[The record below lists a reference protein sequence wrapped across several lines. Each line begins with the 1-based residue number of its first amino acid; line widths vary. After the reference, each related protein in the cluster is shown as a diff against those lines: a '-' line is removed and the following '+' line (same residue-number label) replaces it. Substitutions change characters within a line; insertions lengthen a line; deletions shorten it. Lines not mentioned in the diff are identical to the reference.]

1 MELLKTM
8 QNLGYGEI
16 YVRHHKPS
24 KLSAIIGIHS
34 TQLGPALGGCRLAP
48 YPDEAA
54 AIDDVVR
61 LAQSM
66 SYKAAL
72 AGLQHGGGKAVIVR
86 PDGEFDR
93 TALFRAFGDMV
104 EQLGGR
110 YVTAEDSGTTPT
122 DMQIIRSVTS
132 YVTGAS
138 IGHGGSGD
146 PSPFTALGV
155 RRGIQACVE
164 FLFERE
170 TLQGLH
176 VCVQGVGSVG
186 YHLCKELH
194 ALGAVLTVAD
204 THPDRTA
211 RAATE
216 FGARVVSVAE
226 ITQTPCDVFAPCAFG
241 GIVND
246 ASIDTLKC
254 RIIAGGAN
262 NVLVESRHGDAL
274 TAKGIVYAPDYA
286 INAGGLINVAQ
297 ELKGYD
303 ANIATQRTLKI
314 HDTIWRIL
322 KESRDTGVPPHR
334 VADGMAERMLQGN
347 P

>member
-16 YVRHHKPS
+16 YVRHHQPS
-24 KLSAIIGIHS
+24 QLSAIIGIHS
-34 TQLGPALGGCRLAP
+34 TRLGPALGGCRLAP
-48 YPDEAA
+48 YPDEGAA
-54 AIDDVVR
+54 MNDVCR
-61 LAQSM
+61 LARSM

-72 AGLQHGGGKAVIVR
+72 AGLPHGGGKAVILR
-86 PDGEFDR
+86 PKAEFDR
-93 TALFRAFGDMV
+93 TALFQAFGEMV

-110 YVTAEDSGTTPT
+110 YITAEDSGTNPA
-122 DMQIIRSVTS
+122 DMQVIRSVTS

-138 IGHGGSGD
+138 PGHGGSGD

-155 RRGIQACVE
+155 RRGIEACVE
-164 FLFERE
+164 FLFERDG
-170 TLQGLH
+170 LQGLH
-176 VCVQGVGSVG
+176 VCVQGIGSVG

-204 THPDRTA
+204 TQPDRTQ
-211 RAATE
+211 RVAAE
-216 FGARVVSVAE
+216 FGANVASVSD
-226 ITQTPCDVFAPCAFG
+226 IIRTPCDVFAPCAFG
-241 GIVND
+241 GVVSD
-246 ASIDTLKC
+246 DTIDTLKC

-274 TAKGIVYAPDYA
+274 AAKGIVYAPDYA

-297 ELKGYD
+297 EVKGYD
-303 ANIATQRTLKI
+303 ANMATQRTLMI

-334 VADGMAERMLQGN
+334 VADRMAERMLQST